1 QPGSEFV
8 LPVDTV
14 VRAIGQ
20 QPRIEFLQWIEGMQL
35 KHGRPV
41 VDPATGQT
49 PNPKYFA
56 GGDVLNGGG
65 TVVGAVRAA
74 KIAALGIDAYL
85 RAPGSEV
92 AS

>member
-1 QPGSEFV
+1 
-8 LPVDTV
+8 
-14 VRAIGQ
+14 
-20 QPRIEFLQWIEGMQL
+20 
-35 KHGRPV
+35 V

-49 PNPKYFA
+49 ANLKYFA

-65 TVVGAVRAA
+65 TVVAAVRAA

-92 AS
+92 VA

>member
-1 QPGSEFV
+1 V

-20 QPRIEFLQWIEGMQL
+20 QPRLEFLQWVEGL
-35 KHGRPV
+35 EVKHGRPV

-49 PNPKYFA
+49 GNPKYFA

-65 TVVGAVRAA
+65 TVVAAVRAA
-74 KIAALGIDAYL
+74 KIAALGIDTYL
-85 RAPGSEV
+85 RAAGSEA